1 MLIHTHSSGIMKNV
15 DDKNPRKFDY
25 VLGQILN
32 INNNEIKNI
41 ILISIW

>member
-1 MLIHTHSSGIMKNV
+1 MKNV

-32 INNNEIKNI
+32 ININEIKKHHFDIN
-41 ILISIW
+41 LLNKKTTTNK